1 MGFGDPLRVNRIPFG
16 GTEGVVTLACLIDS
30 TWAGMIPGETGG
42 KGAGHN
48 L

>member
-1 MGFGDPLRVNRIPFG
+1 MDNKSRSNILLTDNTIGYK
-16 GTEGVVTLACLIDS
+16 
-30 TWAGMIPGETGG
+30 GETGG